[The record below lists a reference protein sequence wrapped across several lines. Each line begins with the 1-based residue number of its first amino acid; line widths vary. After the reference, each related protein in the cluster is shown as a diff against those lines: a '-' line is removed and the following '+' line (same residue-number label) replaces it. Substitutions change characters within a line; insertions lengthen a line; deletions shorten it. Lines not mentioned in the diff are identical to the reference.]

1 MSFAQACRQA
11 DRKRRRSRTDARL
24 KRLRRL
30 LADDVSVE
38 RAWRELNNAPGAPI
52 ATLHAAEFLLQQ
64 RDPER
69 LRIWLEKHSMQERA
83 EILRHLKERRR
94 APGK

>member
-1 MSFAQACRQA
+1 M
-11 DRKRRRSRTDARL
+11 
-24 KRLRRL
+24 
-30 LADDVSVE
+30 VE
-38 RAWRELNNAPGAPI
+38 HLTFPIDQICVGGPAVPI
-52 ATLHAAEFLLQQ
+52 AMLHAAEFLLQQ

>member
-1 MSFAQACRQA
+1 MSFAQACRGA
-11 DRKRRRSRTDARL
+11 DKKRRHSPADARL

-38 RAWRELNNAPGAPI
+38 RAWRELNNAPAVPI
-52 ATLHAAEFLLQQ
+52 ATLHAAKFLLQQ

-69 LRIWLEKHSMQERA
+69 LRMWLEKHSMQERA

-94 APGK
+94 TPGK